1 MSGRSGLWA
10 DWVLGFWV
18 YIRCCGNG
26 LLWFRPYGGSLLTN
40 ASKVTKKSCPGVR
53 HFAEAQ
59 CSLATVSIRG
69 HRLRFAS
76 LHLLS
81 MYAASPHGAARLP
94 PGWTPSLGLP
104 KGLKIKSHIKSHIK
118 SQSQSQ
124 SQSRSRDHS
133 LRQFLQE
140 IGCIQLKIWSAVR
153 PPRWQASS
161 HNLIRAH
168 PMRQSRP
175 TQHNER

>member
-1 MSGRSGLWA
+1 VVSAACGPTGL
-10 DWVLGFWV
+10 LGICGH
-18 YIRCCGNG
+18 IRFCGNG

-81 MYAASPHGAARLP
+81 MCSTSSNGAARLP
-94 PGWTPSLGLP
+94 PDEHLRSACRRGKRSKARSKATS
-104 KGLKIKSHIKSHIK
+104 KA
-118 SQSQSQ
+118 
-124 SQSRSRDHS
+124 RSR
-133 LRQFLQE
+133 
-140 IGCIQLKIWSAVR
+140 A
-153 PPRWQASS
+153 P
-161 HNLIRAH
+161 H
-168 PMRQSRP
+168 PSPLPQGEGTDRVDW
-175 TQHNER
+175 ERYADLGYRVGR

>member
-1 MSGRSGLWA
+1 MCLNSS
-10 DWVLGFWV
+10 
-18 YIRCCGNG
+18 
-26 LLWFRPYGGSLLTN
+26 
-40 ASKVTKKSCPGVR
+40 VTYVVDPFTPGVR

-124 SQSRSRDHS
+124 SQSQSRSRDHS

>member
-1 MSGRSGLWA
+1 MRIA
-10 DWVLGFWV
+10 PFFWV
-18 YIRCCGNG
+18 WFCEHIRCCGNG
-26 LLWFRPYGGSLLTN
+26 LLWFRPYGGSLFPN
-40 ASKVTKKSCPGVR
+40 AEKVTKKASPGVR

-81 MYAASPHGAARLP
+81 MYAASPHGATRLP

-104 KGLKIKSHIKSHIK
+104 KGLKIKSQIK

-124 SQSRSRDHS
+124 SQSQSRSKDRS
-133 LRQFLQE
+133 LRQLLHG
-140 IGCIQLKIWSAVR
+140 IGCIQLEIGRLSGR
-153 PPRWQASS
+153 HREQAHS
-161 HNLIRAH
+161 HKVSWRLGGLEPNTC
-168 PMRQSRP
+168 PM
-175 TQHNER
+175 